1 MIVPETNPD
10 AVSQSINVPSVSDI
24 LTVPLSYD
32 SSFGFSADLP
42 SSIPVPGVTGGDVW
56 KSQVLA
62 VLEPNVNDAF
72 PQKIA
77 SIPLNN
83 AFSSIDFASVDGIII
98 KGSEDDN
105 YFKTTVNVQNFPDN
119 AGINDVTIKL
129 TSGPSNSELIS
140 QIHSNGDFNNPIQS
154 SLVGKKLLDGDLNFD
169 LSIDWMRPGDTQV
182 VTITGTPTITVLFDL
197 KLTNPDSVTIN
208 VSDGISIV
216 DSDVLTLPKFSDN
229 TSDMGGCGVS
239 SLFGGTIVP
248 DFEKA
253 FNASNKFTFKDV
265 TSTFPFP
272 VQLQIHFKNFFP
284 ETGSTDSVK
293 IDEEVFGDDWVD
305 IVKTIAGHQFKHSS
319 GNDTISIDEFDVDF
333 DIKTKKININSAIKS
348 TMIPKLDIIPTS
360 PNLSVLEQEL
370 VDVQEREYKVESLL
384 NDIKSSYDYIFI
396 DCPPSLGLLT
406 LNALCAARSLII
418 PLQTEY
424 YALEG
429 LSQLIKTL
437 ESVKGNFN
445 KDIELKGI
453 LLTMYDKRNKICEM
467 VSNDVKNHF
476 NNKVFKTVIPRN
488 VRVSEAP
495 SYGQPVLMYDISCPG
510 SQAYASLA
518 GEIINQ
524 ETIYNEKK

>member
-1 MIVPETNPD
+1 MNNKLNQII
-10 AVSQSINVPSVSDI
+10 AVANQK
-24 LTVPLSYD
+24 
-32 SSFGFSADLP
+32 G
-42 SSIPVPGVTGGDVW
+42 GVG
-56 KSQVLA
+56 
-62 VLEPNVNDAF
+62 
-72 PQKIA
+72 
-77 SIPLNN
+77 
-83 AFSSIDFASVDGIII
+83 
-98 KGSEDDN
+98 
-105 YFKTTVNVQNFPDN
+105 KTTTVVNLATAMAACDKK
-119 AGINDVTIKL
+119 T
-129 TSGPSNSELIS
+129 LI
-140 QIHSNGDFNNPIQS
+140 I
-154 SLVGKKLLDGDLNFD
+154 
-169 LSIDWMRPGDTQV
+169 
-182 VTITGTPTITVLFDL
+182 
-197 KLTNPDSVTIN
+197 
-208 VSDGISIV
+208 
-216 DSDVLTLPKFSDN
+216 DSDPQ
-229 TSDMGGCGVS
+229 G
-239 SLFGGTIVP
+239 
-248 DFEKA
+248 
-253 FNASNKFTFKDV
+253 NASTGFGVKYNERDKDLY
-265 TSTFPFP
+265 S
-272 VQLQIHFKNFFP
+272 IIC
-284 ETGSTDSVK
+284 GK
-293 IDEEVFGDDWVD
+293 ID
-305 IVKTIAGHQFKHSS
+305 
-319 GNDTISIDEFDVDF
+319 
-333 DIKTKKININSAIKS
+333 INSAIKS

-384 NDIKSSYDYIFI
+384 NDIKNSYDYIFI

-524 ETIYNEKK
+524 ETNYNEKK

>member
-1 MIVPETNPD
+1 MNNKLNQII
-10 AVSQSINVPSVSDI
+10 AVANQK
-24 LTVPLSYD
+24 
-32 SSFGFSADLP
+32 G
-42 SSIPVPGVTGGDVW
+42 GVG
-56 KSQVLA
+56 
-62 VLEPNVNDAF
+62 
-72 PQKIA
+72 
-77 SIPLNN
+77 
-83 AFSSIDFASVDGIII
+83 
-98 KGSEDDN
+98 
-105 YFKTTVNVQNFPDN
+105 KTTTVVNLATAMAACDKK
-119 AGINDVTIKL
+119 T
-129 TSGPSNSELIS
+129 LI
-140 QIHSNGDFNNPIQS
+140 I
-154 SLVGKKLLDGDLNFD
+154 
-169 LSIDWMRPGDTQV
+169 
-182 VTITGTPTITVLFDL
+182 
-197 KLTNPDSVTIN
+197 
-208 VSDGISIV
+208 
-216 DSDVLTLPKFSDN
+216 DSDPQ
-229 TSDMGGCGVS
+229 G
-239 SLFGGTIVP
+239 
-248 DFEKA
+248 
-253 FNASNKFTFKDV
+253 NAS
-265 TSTFPFP
+265 
-272 VQLQIHFKNFFP
+272 
-284 ETGSTDSVK
+284 TGFGVKHNERDEDLYSIICGK
-293 IDEEVFGDDWVD
+293 ID
-305 IVKTIAGHQFKHSS
+305 
-319 GNDTISIDEFDVDF
+319 
-333 DIKTKKININSAIKS
+333 INSAIKS

-370 VDVQEREYKVESLL
+370 VDVQEREYKVESSL
-384 NDIKSSYDYIFI
+384 NEIKSSYDYIFI

-524 ETIYNEKK
+524 ETNYNEKK

>member
-1 MIVPETNPD
+1 MNNKLNQII
-10 AVSQSINVPSVSDI
+10 AVANQK
-24 LTVPLSYD
+24 
-32 SSFGFSADLP
+32 G
-42 SSIPVPGVTGGDVW
+42 GVG
-56 KSQVLA
+56 
-62 VLEPNVNDAF
+62 
-72 PQKIA
+72 
-77 SIPLNN
+77 
-83 AFSSIDFASVDGIII
+83 
-98 KGSEDDN
+98 
-105 YFKTTVNVQNFPDN
+105 KTTTVVNLATAMAACDKK
-119 AGINDVTIKL
+119 T
-129 TSGPSNSELIS
+129 LI
-140 QIHSNGDFNNPIQS
+140 I
-154 SLVGKKLLDGDLNFD
+154 
-169 LSIDWMRPGDTQV
+169 
-182 VTITGTPTITVLFDL
+182 
-197 KLTNPDSVTIN
+197 
-208 VSDGISIV
+208 
-216 DSDVLTLPKFSDN
+216 DSDPQ
-229 TSDMGGCGVS
+229 G
-239 SLFGGTIVP
+239 
-248 DFEKA
+248 
-253 FNASNKFTFKDV
+253 NASTGFGVKYNERDKD
-265 TSTFPFP
+265 
-272 VQLQIHFKNFFP
+272 LY
-284 ETGSTDSVK
+284 
-293 IDEEVFGDDWVD
+293 
-305 IVKTIAGHQFKHSS
+305 
-319 GNDTISIDEFDVDF
+319 SI
-333 DIKTKKININSAIKS
+333 ICGKININSAIKS

-384 NDIKSSYDYIFI
+384 NEIKNSYDYIFI

-495 SYGQPVLMYDISCPG
+495 SFGQPVLMYDISCPG

-524 ETIYNEKK
+524 ETNYNEKK